1 MASLQ
6 DTQFT
11 IDGKMD
17 HSSQYIKVDI
27 KSREPIG
34 NMKIMLLRHR
44 GNKTRKKPSA
54 LEQIEGG
61 YAQKK

>member
-17 HSSQYIKVDI
+17 HLSQCIKVDI

-34 NMKIMLLRHR
+34 KHEIMRF
-44 GNKTRKKPSA
+44 
-54 LEQIEGG
+54 
-61 YAQKK
+61 